1 MGKISFGVRNN
12 RAFRA
17 LNFLILNGHKMN
29 VEASQTKELLVK
41 TNKWIFVKPFLK
53 PKTYTNGVW

>member
-1 MGKISFGVRNN
+1 MAKISFGVRNN
-12 RAFRA
+12 RAFRT
-17 LNFLILNGHKMN
+17 LIFLILNGDKMN

-41 TNKWIFVKPFLK
+41 SNKQIFVKPSRK